1 MKLSFLIIAASIS
14 TGSMAY
20 ASPTTKYAEINQS
33 LEELLNSGWEPIN
46 FYGATY
52 LLKKSGKYAVCTV
65 SNNGD
70 RHSSDCH
77 ALN

>member
-1 MKLSFLIIAASIS
+1 MKFSFLIIAASII
-14 TGSMAY
+14 TGSTAY
-20 ASPTTKYAEINQS
+20 AGPTAMWAEINQS

-46 FYGATY
+46 FSRAGY

-65 SNNGD
+65 YKD
-70 RHSSDCH
+70 KEQHWSDCY